1 MQVLDEEIPSAPAAS
16 PLMESLTELEQQ
28 LAALRPSQSEQNV
41 RILDCI
47 SVHLRSS
54 THLHTPAHFNFRT
67 STPAH
72 LHISTP
78 RQLHTSTSAHPPQLH
93 PSTSISAA
101 REIRREGGKAA
112 QDDLLTGPCLAAEQQ
127 CTNHLARARLGLLL
141 VRRQSARISR
151 PHLTGDLMAPDLV
164 KSLRTL
170 SRCRIVELDD
180 I

>member
-54 THLHTPAHFNFRT
+54 THLHTPAHFNFHT
-67 STPAH
+67 STTAH
-72 LHISTP
+72 LHICT
-78 RQLHTSTSAHPPQLH
+78 PPQLH

>member
-1 MQVLDEEIPSAPAAS
+1 MKVPRDAVHECCMLTKDTMSAEKCDLEDWMQVLDEEIPSAPAAS

-78 RQLHTSTSAHPPQLH
+78 RQLHTSTTAPLHIYLRSPRDKERGRKGCPRRPAHGTMPG
-93 PSTSISAA
+93 
-101 REIRREGGKAA
+101 R
-112 QDDLLTGPCLAAEQQ
+112 
-127 CTNHLARARLGLLL
+127 
-141 VRRQSARISR
+141 
-151 PHLTGDLMAPDLV
+151 
-164 KSLRTL
+164 
-170 SRCRIVELDD
+170 
-180 I
+180 